1 MTDVGGVAAD
11 QLLSYIER
19 VERLQ
24 EEADGI
30 AADIKDVFKEAK
42 SNGFDVKTMREV
54 LKIRKLDEIV
64 RQEREALLELYKRA
78 LGMVGSDGQLM
89 REAA

>member
-19 VERLQ
+19 IENL
-24 EEADGI
+24 EEEKAGVS
-30 AADIKDVFKEAK
+30 ADIKNVFAEAK
-42 SNGFDVKTMREV
+42 SNGFDVKTMREII
-54 LKIRKLDEIV
+54 KIRKLEAIV
-64 RQEREALLELYKRA
+64 RQEQETLLELYKRA
-78 LGMVGSDGQLM
+78 LGMVGSDGQLV